1 MAHKHGRLVWL
12 HHVTQLAR
20 RLPTPARPPAY
31 LPACLPAVCHCQSRF
46 SHPPFMLPPVHHSSS
61 ATTSMLISLLPAL
74 EAACGTSSMAQC
86 HMPRSLAQM
95 LCLWAHPRQSVHT
108 LTHPFCC
115 RSPVYFGRIG
125 YGVHRSES
133 PPLCPPLLL
142 PAISRAVSSLA
153 CAPNA
158 MRHPLETAVA
168 PA

>member
-95 LCLWAHPRQSVHT
+95 LCLWAHPRQSVHAPFVVEVLFT
-108 LTHPFCC
+108 LAELDMGFTAQNP
-115 RSPVYFGRIG
+115 P
-125 YGVHRSES
+125 
-133 PPLCPPLLL
+133 PPLCLPLLL
-142 PAISRAVSSLA
+142 LAISRAVSSLA